1 VPALPLEIVGS
12 LGDGFLQT
20 NINKIPDEADDIQE
34 RRLAARIR
42 PDQDLERTQGLV
54 HALQAAE
61 ISRFDSGNQLMP
73 SSILYKLDRQG
84 RLSYFDSMRMA

>member
-1 VPALPLEIVGS
+1 MKLMTSKNADLPLEFGPTRTWN
-12 LGDGFLQT
+12 GRRGF
-20 NINKIPDEADDIQE
+20 
-34 RRLAARIR
+34 
-42 PDQDLERTQGLV
+42 V

-73 SSILYKLDRQG
+73 SSILYKLARQG